1 MKYKNPI
8 KQTDHI
14 ERENITQVVEK
25 VFTREVKCF
34 GDDEWGGPPTVFY
47 NIDETN
53 EVFCGYCDKK
63 FIYVGEDA

>member
-1 MKYKNPI
+1 MKYKNPV
-8 KQTDHI
+8 KQTDHV

-25 VFTREVKCF
+25 VFTREIKCF
-34 GDDEWGGPPTVFY
+34 GDDEWGGHPTVFY

-63 FIYVGEDA
+63 FINVGEDA

>member
-34 GDDEWGGPPTVFY
+34 GDDEWGGHPTVFY

>member
-8 KQTDHI
+8 KQTDHV

-25 VFTREVKCF
+25 VFTREIKCF
-34 GDDEWGGPPTVFY
+34 GDDEWGGHPTVFY

>member
-1 MKYKNPI
+1 MKYKNPV
-8 KQTDHI
+8 KQTDHV

-34 GDDEWGGPPTVFY
+34 GDDEWGGHPTVFY
-47 NIDETN
+47 SIDETN

>member
-1 MKYKNPI
+1 MKYKNPV
-8 KQTDHI
+8 KQSDHV

-25 VFTREVKCF
+25 VFTREIKCF
-34 GDDEWGGPPTVFY
+34 GDDEWGGHPTVFY

>member
-8 KQTDHI
+8 KQTDHV

-34 GDDEWGGPPTVFY
+34 GNDEWGGHPTVFY

>member
-1 MKYKNPI
+1 MKYKNPV
-8 KQTDHI
+8 KQTDHVK
-14 ERENITQVVEK
+14 RENITQVIEK

-34 GDDEWGGPPTVFY
+34 GDDEWSGHPTVFY